1 VLLSTSDGGAKTTAV
16 LEIVAKVLTDVLAVA
31 AVTAPTGS
39 RAVDGFAF

>member
-1 VLLSTSDGGAKTTAV
+1 MLLSNSDGGAKTTAV
-16 LEIVAKVLTDVLAVA
+16 LEIVANVFAGVLAVA